1 MYWYMSPAFIAK
13 LFARSIPRDEAFD
26 HYSKSGLV
34 DRGAQAEPEPAEP
47 PATPRLVRVPHGLA
61 REHEQPAQAGSRRH
75 ARTAS
80 LS

>member
-1 MYWYMSPAFIAK
+1 MYWYMSPAF
-13 LFARSIPRDEAFD
+13 FARLLGRGMTRDEAFD
-26 HYSKSGLV
+26 HFAKSRLV
-34 DRGAQAEPEPAEP
+34 ASAPQAEPEPPERP
-47 PATPRLVRVPHGLA
+47 ETPRLARAPHGLA